1 MQNLPA
7 AITAGVVTGIM
18 NTILAI
24 SFATLVFSGEL
35 SGFVA
40 QGIGL
45 ALLSAVVTVIV
56 VGVTS
61 SKPGISSM
69 VQDVSSIILALIAAS
84 IATQVSDPTS
94 ESVYVTILVAM
105 GLTALL
111 TGAFMLAVGR
121 FGLSGLVRAL
131 PYPVVGGLVAGT
143 GWLFFSGGLS
153 VATDQP
159 MGTDYLDGM
168 MSLKWGAAL
177 ALGFIIF
184 IALRRTNHPL
194 TLPVILTAFLVLF
207 YLAFLITGTSI
218 TSATDQDFL
227 LGNISEGGLFQL
239 VSPADLQHVEW
250 NLIFGNTGSIATIIA
265 ISTITLILNISSLE
279 VIIGEDIDLN
289 HELRA
294 AGTSNVLVGLFGG
307 FVGFHALSLTS
318 LGQRIGAKDRLF
330 PLIGAGVCLISL
342 IGGSAF
348 LQYFPRPILGGML
361 IFLGLGFLAEWL
373 VDSYRVL
380 PRTEYAIVWII
391 LLTIILVGF
400 LEGVAVGVL
409 AAIILFVLDYSRMD
423 IVKHQFTGKELHSTI
438 RRSPVHSHLLETWG
452 EQILI
457 FQLQG
462 FIFFGTANRL
472 LNQVRTYEPNLRYLI
487 LDFRQVTKLDSSAV
501 YSLSKLQRLADAE
514 KFTILLSAVPITI
527 RQPLANL
534 SGKLFSD
541 LDRALA
547 YAEEGILA
555 EADIPDEVDTSII
568 TQMESFMPY
577 NAMAIIAHM
586 ERQTV
591 PQGTIIAKP
600 GDPSDAIYFV
610 ESGLLAVDLFVE
622 NSPVVRMRT
631 IAAGAIV
638 GEVGLY
644 LGINR
649 SAYIVAEEDSV
660 VFVLTR
666 NALDKIRKDH
676 PKIAAAFHEHIAHL
690 LAERLV
696 DTTEALTAALK

>member
-1 MQNLPA
+1 MQNLPS
-7 AITAGVVTGIM
+7 AITAGVITGIL
-18 NTILAI
+18 NTIMSI
-24 SFATLVFSGEL
+24 SFATLVFSGDL

-45 ALLSAVVTVIV
+45 ALLSAVVTIV
-56 VGVTS
+56 VINVMS
-61 SKPGISSM
+61 SKPAISSM
-69 VQDVSSIILALIAAS
+69 VQDVPTIILALIAAS
-84 IATQVSDPTS
+84 IAAQASDPTA

-111 TGAFMLAVGR
+111 TGAFMFAVGQ

-131 PYPVVGGLVAGT
+131 PYPVIGGLVAGT

-159 MGTDYLDGM
+159 MGTEYLDGTM
-168 MSLKWGAAL
+168 FLKWGAAL
-177 ALGFIIF
+177 ALGFILF
-184 IALRRTNHPL
+184 FALRRMNHPL
-194 TLPVILTAFLVLF
+194 TLPAILTVFLVLF
-207 YLAFLITGTSI
+207 YVAFAMTGTSI
-218 TSATDQDFL
+218 ESATDQGFL
-227 LGNISEGGLFQL
+227 LGNISDGGLFRL
-239 VSPADLQHVEW
+239 VSPSDLQEVEW
-250 NLIFGNTGSIATIIA
+250 NLIFGNTGGIVTIIA
-265 ISTITLILNISSLE
+265 ISTITLILNISSIE

-294 AGTSNVLVGLFGG
+294 AGTSNVLTGLFGG
-307 FVGFHALSLTS
+307 FVGFHTLSLTA
-318 LGQRIGAKDRLF
+318 LGQRMGAKGRLF
-330 PLIGAGVCLISL
+330 PLIGAGVCLLSL
-342 IGGSAF
+342 ISGSAF

-373 VDSYRVL
+373 INAYRHL

-391 LLTIILVGF
+391 LLTIVLVGF

-423 IVKHQFTGKELHSTI
+423 IVKHKFTGKELHSTI
-438 RRSPVHSHLLETWG
+438 RRSPVHFHLLETWG

-472 LNQVRTYEPNLRYLI
+472 LNQVSTYEPKLRFLI

-501 YSLSKLQRLADAE
+501 YSLSKLQRWAATE
-514 KFTILLSAVPITI
+514 NFTILLSAVPITI
-527 RQPLANL
+527 RKPLANL

-577 NAMAIIAHM
+577 NAMAVIAHM
-586 ERQTV
+586 ERHTV

-600 GDPSDAIYFV
+600 GDPSDAMYFV

-622 NSPVVRMRT
+622 NSPVVRIRT

-638 GEVGLY
+638 GEIGMY
-644 LGINR
+644 LGTNR
-649 SAYIVAEEDSV
+649 SAYIIAEEDSV
-660 VFVLTR
+660 VFVLSRT
-666 NALDKIRKDH
+666 ALDKIRKDH
-676 PKIAAAFHEHIAHL
+676 PKIAAAFHEHIAQL

-696 DTTEALTAALK
+696 DTTDALTAALK